1 MLYSFHAKPIGRK
14 LREVYEIYKLENLSK
29 EFVEKENRTLAVS
42 NVNLEIEKGKIF
54 GIIGFS
60 GAGKSTLVRC
70 LNLLEAPTSGKV
82 IFNGR
87 NLLEMNPAEL
97 RKCRQK
103 IGMIFQSFNLLA
115 QRNILDNVCYPLEIA
130 GIKKSEAR
138 KRALQLLEMVGIEDK
153 AKSFPSQLSGGQK
166 QRVAIA
172 RALATDPDVL
182 LCDEAT
188 SALDPITTTA
198 ILELLKEINQN
209 LGVTIIIITHEMKVV
224 EQICDYVAV
233 MSDGVIV
240 EQGAVKEL
248 FVKPKSDITK
258 KLVLDKSVSA
268 PEIEGRFLRMVFEG
282 QSAFEPVISSLTL
295 ACNEMVN
302 ILAANT
308 ENIGGKAY
316 GQMLI
321 ELPQNPDS
329 VEKIKE
335 YLESRSIYYEEGGT
349 EK

>member
-1 MLYSFHAKPIGRK
+1 MYQ
-14 LREVYEIYKLENLSK
+14 LENLSK
-29 EFVEKENRTLAVS
+29 EFVEKGNKVVAIQ
-42 NVNLEIEKGKIF
+42 NINLEIERGKIF

-70 LNLLEAPTSGKV
+70 LNLLEVPTSGKV
-82 IFNGR
+82 IFNGK
-87 NLLEMNPAEL
+87 NLLEMSQAEL
-97 RKCRQK
+97 RKSRQK

-115 QRNILDNVCYPLEIA
+115 QRNVLDNVCFPLEIA
-130 GIKKSEAR
+130 GVKKKDAQ
-138 KRALQLLEMVGIEDK
+138 KRALELLDMVGIKDK
-153 AKSFPSQLSGGQK
+153 ARNYPSQLSGGQK

-172 RALATDPDVL
+172 RALATNPDVL

-198 ILELLKEINQN
+198 ILELLKEINRK

-224 EQICDYVAV
+224 QQICDNVAV

-240 EQGAVKEL
+240 EQGVVKEI
-248 FVKPKSDITK
+248 FVKPTSDITK
-258 KLVLDKSVSA
+258 KLVFNKPLCTDDV
-268 PEIEGRFLRMVFEG
+268 GRKYLRIVFEG

-295 ACNEMVN
+295 ECNEMVN
-302 ILAANT
+302 ILGANT

-321 ELPQNPDS
+321 ELPENTDS
-329 VEKIKE
+329 IKRIKN
-335 YLESRSIYYEEGGT
+335 YLDKKSIFYEEGDT
-349 EK
+349 

>member
-1 MLYSFHAKPIGRK
+1 MYQ
-14 LREVYEIYKLENLSK
+14 LENLSK
-29 EFVEKENRTLAVS
+29 EFVEKGNKVVAIQ
-42 NVNLEIEKGKIF
+42 NINLEIEKGKIF

-70 LNLLEAPTSGKV
+70 LNLLEVPTSGKV
-82 IFNGR
+82 IFNGK
-87 NLLEMNPAEL
+87 NLLEMSQAEL
-97 RKCRQK
+97 RKSRQK

-115 QRNILDNVCYPLEIA
+115 QRNVLDNVCFPLEIA
-130 GIKKSEAR
+130 GVKKKDAQ
-138 KRALQLLEMVGIEDK
+138 KRALELLDMVGIRDK
-153 AKSFPSQLSGGQK
+153 ARNYPSQLSGGQK

-172 RALATDPDVL
+172 RALATNPDVL

-198 ILELLKEINQN
+198 ILELLKEINRK

-224 EQICDYVAV
+224 QQICDNVAV

-240 EQGAVKEL
+240 EQGVVKEI
-248 FVKPKSDITK
+248 FVKPTSDITK
-258 KLVLDKSVSA
+258 KLVFNKPLCTDDV
-268 PEIEGRFLRMVFEG
+268 GRKYLRIVFKG

-295 ACNEMVN
+295 ECNEMVN
-302 ILAANT
+302 ILGANT

-321 ELPQNPDS
+321 ELPENIDS
-329 VEKIKE
+329 IKRIKN
-335 YLESRSIYYEEGGT
+335 YLDKKSIFYEEGDT
-349 EK
+349 

>member
-1 MLYSFHAKPIGRK
+1 MYQ
-14 LREVYEIYKLENLSK
+14 LENLSK
-29 EFVEKENRTLAVS
+29 EFVEKGNKVVAIQ
-42 NVNLEIEKGKIF
+42 NINLEIERGKIF

-70 LNLLEAPTSGKV
+70 LNLLEVPTSGKV
-82 IFNGR
+82 IFNGK
-87 NLLEMNPAEL
+87 NLLEMSQAEL
-97 RKCRQK
+97 RKSRQK

-115 QRNILDNVCYPLEIA
+115 QRNVLDNVCFPLEIA
-130 GIKKSEAR
+130 GVKKKDAQ
-138 KRALQLLEMVGIEDK
+138 KRALELLDMVGIRDK
-153 AKSFPSQLSGGQK
+153 ARNYPSQLSGGQK

-172 RALATDPDVL
+172 RALATNPDVL

-198 ILELLKEINQN
+198 ILELLKEINRK

-224 EQICDYVAV
+224 QQICDNVAV

-240 EQGAVKEL
+240 EQGVVKEI
-248 FVKPKSDITK
+248 FVKPTSDITK
-258 KLVLDKSVSA
+258 KLVFNKPLCTDDV
-268 PEIEGRFLRMVFEG
+268 GRKYLRIVFKG

-295 ACNEMVN
+295 ECNEMVN
-302 ILAANT
+302 ILGANT

-321 ELPQNPDS
+321 ELPENTDS
-329 VEKIKE
+329 IKRIKN
-335 YLESRSIYYEEGGT
+335 YLDKKSIFYEEGDT
-349 EK
+349 

>member
-1 MLYSFHAKPIGRK
+1 M
-14 LREVYEIYKLENLSK
+14 YKLENLCK
-29 EFVEKENRTLAVS
+29 EFNDKDNTVAAVR
-42 NVNLEIEKGKIF
+42 NVNLTIEKGKIY

-70 LNLLEAPTSGKV
+70 LNLLEVPTSGKV
-82 IFNGR
+82 IFNGK
-87 NLLEMNPAEL
+87 NLMEISQPEL
-97 RKCRQK
+97 RKFRQK

-115 QRNILDNVCYPLEIA
+115 QRNIVDNVCYPLEIA
-130 GIKKSEAR
+130 GVKRKDAR
-138 KRALQLLEMVGIEDK
+138 VRALELLEMVGIKDK
-153 AKSFPSQLSGGQK
+153 ANSYPSQLSGGQK

-198 ILELLKEINQN
+198 ILDLLKEINQK
-209 LGVTIIIITHEMKVV
+209 LGVTIVIITHEMKVV
-224 EQICDYVAV
+224 QQICDYVAV
-233 MSDGVIV
+233 MSAGEIV
-240 EQGAVKEL
+240 EQGDVQDI
-248 FVKPKSDITK
+248 FVNPKSEITK
-258 KLVLDKSVSA
+258 KLVMTKSLEASDV
-268 PEIEGRFLRMVFEG
+268 GRDYLRIVFEG

-302 ILAANT
+302 ILGANT

-321 ELPQNPDS
+321 ELPNNPAS
-329 VEKIKE
+329 VEKIKA
-335 YLESRSIYYEEGGT
+335 YLDSKSIHYEEGGT

>member
-1 MLYSFHAKPIGRK
+1 MYT
-14 LREVYEIYKLENLSK
+14 LENLSK
-29 EFVEKENRTLAVS
+29 EFVGKENTVEAVK
-42 NVNLEIEKGKIF
+42 NVNLTIEKGEIF

-70 LNLLEAPTSGKV
+70 LNLLEVPSSGKV
-82 IFNGR
+82 IFNGK
-87 NLLEMNPAEL
+87 NLLEISQAEL

-115 QRNILDNVCYPLEIA
+115 QRNVVDNVCYPLEIA
-130 GIKKSEAR
+130 GVKRKEAQKK
-138 KRALQLLEMVGIEDK
+138 ALELLDMVGIKDK
-153 AKSFPSQLSGGQK
+153 AGSYPSQLSGGQK

-198 ILELLKEINQN
+198 ILELLKTINQK

-224 EQICDYVAV
+224 QQICDKVAV
-233 MSDGVIV
+233 MSDGLIV
-240 EQGAVKEL
+240 EQGEVKEI
-248 FVKPKSDITK
+248 FVNPKSEITK
-258 KLVLDKSVSA
+258 KLVLSKSLSA
-268 PEIEGRFLRMVFEG
+268 PDVGRKFLRIVFEG
-282 QSAFEPVISSLTL
+282 QSAFEPIVSTLTL
-295 ACNEMVN
+295 ECNELVN
-302 ILAANT
+302 ILGANT

-321 ELPQNPDS
+321 ELPDNPVS
-329 VEKIKE
+329 VEKIKS
-335 YLESRSIYYEEGGT
+335 YLDSKEIHYEEGGA
-349 EK
+349 